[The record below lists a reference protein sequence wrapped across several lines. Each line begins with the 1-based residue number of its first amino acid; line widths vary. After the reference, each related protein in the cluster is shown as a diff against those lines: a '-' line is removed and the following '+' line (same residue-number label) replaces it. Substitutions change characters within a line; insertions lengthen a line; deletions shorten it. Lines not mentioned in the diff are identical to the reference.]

1 MQELA
6 RRSVFP
12 LSLGCGRQTEEEHTR
27 VRESFVSNS
36 AGKEEVGIYEG
47 YRELGRR
54 KFTVMQDES

>member
-12 LSLGCGRQTEEEHTR
+12 LSLGCGRQTEEEHSR
-27 VRESFVSNS
+27 VGESFVR
-36 AGKEEVGIYEG
+36 EEVGVYEG